1 MKIAK
6 DRLKCKSTMAKTD
19 YDLKIEHIVPSEK
32 KPVQEFCNRVMNR
45 VYDWLEQ
52 STPKTDARVTQ
63 VFEDARCIEAEL
75 KELHEYIGVLCETS
89 VGADGTRM
97 DNLEEFQFQQ
107 ALKASITENVDKDS
121 ISNESQ
127 VSEPS
132 EEDSHTEASDDNEAV
147 TYYDTIAATA
157 PDCGDT
163 RNEVSVSAES
173 VCRCNA

>member
-1 MKIAK
+1 MQVYQI
-6 DRLKCKSTMAKTD
+6 KTD
-19 YDLKIEHIVPSEK
+19 YDLKIKHVVPSERK
-32 KPVQEFCNRVMNR
+32 AVQEFCNRVMNR

-63 VFEDARCIEAEL
+63 VLEDARCIEAEL

-107 ALKASITENVDKDS
+107 ALEASIAENVDKDS

-127 VSEPS
+127 ASEPS
-132 EEDSHTEASDDNEAV
+132 EDTEASDDSEAV
-147 TYYDTIAATA
+147 ITTPLPPPSLAVVI
-157 PDCGDT
+157 PET
-163 RNEVSVSAES
+163 RSSQFLS
-173 VCRCNA
+173 LIHI